1 MKLRSYNLPVGAH
14 LMIDDG
20 EKIVIGKILVKI
32 PRKSAKAGDITGG
45 LPRVTELFEARN
57 PSNPAVV
64 SEIDG
69 VISFGKI
76 KSGNREI
83 IIESKLGDIK
93 KYLVKLSN
101 QILVQ
106 ENDFVKA
113 GMPLSDGSIT
123 PNGYLKYQRTFCST
137 TILSK

>member
-1 MKLRSYNLPVGAH
+1 M
-14 LMIDDG
+14 
-20 EKIVIGKILVKI
+20 
-32 PRKSAKAGDITGG
+32 
-45 LPRVTELFEARN
+45 
-57 PSNPAVV
+57 

-69 VISFGKI
+69 VVSFGKI

-83 IIESKLGDIK
+83 IIESKTGAIK

-113 GMPLSDGSIT
+113 GMPLI
-123 PNGYLKYQRTFCST
+123 
-137 TILSK
+137 